1 MHMQYDTTVAVRT
14 RTILTLKFPA
24 LRRPAD
30 PLRLRCFAR
39 ANRQN
44 NDQNKINDNM
54 YPIKMQQRSLSPEV
68 FAAIRAGDV
77 AELWKSP
84 RNYLRPFLP
93 YLVRISSSSSSAYG
107 ATWSKQRLLLLS
119 LLAEVEE
126 VNEVKKYLDL
136 DFSELKHDAVK
147 EQQLLHKL
155 HPGEN
160 KPNESSVLATNVSSG
175 IMVDYERSGCMRRS
189 RLVLSE
195 LLKIMHQVTKYV
207 RVP

>member
-1 MHMQYDTTVAVRT
+1 
-14 RTILTLKFPA
+14 
-24 LRRPAD
+24 
-30 PLRLRCFAR
+30 
-39 ANRQN
+39 
-44 NDQNKINDNM
+44 
-54 YPIKMQQRSLSPEV
+54 MQQRSLSPEV

-84 RNYLRPFLP
+84 RDHLRPFLP
-93 YLVRISSSSSSAYG
+93 YLVRISCSPSSTYG

-126 VNEVKKYLDL
+126 VNEVKEYLEL

-160 KPNESSVLATNVSSG
+160 RPSEASVLATGVSSG
-175 IMVDYERSGCMRRS
+175 LMVDYERSGCMRRS

-195 LLKIMHQVTKYV
+195 LLRIMHQVIKDAYTTFGL
-207 RVP
+207 